1 MRIEVRVFGDL
12 IEFLG
17 DSKLT
22 IELGEGSK
30 VADLISKMTEVKAG
44 FREKMEV
51 LSRRL
56 GATDYGLTILVNG
69 RNINV
74 LDGPETQLKDG
85 DTVVFL
91 PPVAGG

>member
-1 MRIEVRVFGDL
+1 MKIEVRVFGDL
-12 IEFLG
+12 IDFLG
-17 DSKLT
+17 ASKLT
-22 IELGEGSK
+22 IEIGEGSK
-30 VADLISKMTEVKAG
+30 VADLISKMAEVKAG

-51 LSRRL
+51 LSMRR
-56 GATDYGLTILVNG
+56 GATDYGLTILLNG

-74 LDGPETQLKDG
+74 LDGLETQLKDG